1 MYLISINNSTKFIYM
16 KTIIPN
22 VLFNHQAFFWLE
34 KQRKII
40 KLKLLL
46 VLILVSFYQ
55 NVLAQSTRNGE
66 VVIRE
71 ISSFLTTASS
81 GSSARA
87 TTEISGINT
96 DQLRNLVTTV
106 QPSIYFFQGVVKTY
120 GNDTTNL
127 YTDANSLSQ
136 VNNLISEKHNIEIVI
151 IHINTS
157 SDLSSVIDLSLFSN
171 FPNLKYIYILS
182 NVETTKSV
190 IVGLI
195 QNNDERFRLFYKI
208 DKGA

>member
-1 MYLISINNSTKFIYM
+1 M

-22 VLFNHQAFFWLE
+22 VLFNHQANFWLD

-46 VLILVSFYQ
+46 VLILVSFCQ

-71 ISSFLTTASS
+71 ISSFLTTASN

-87 TTEISGINT
+87 TTGISGINT

-120 GNDTTNL
+120 ENAPTNL

-136 VNNLISEKHNIEIVI
+136 VNNLISEKDNIEIVI

-157 SDLSSVIDLSLFSN
+157 SDLSSIIDLSVFSN

-182 NVETTKSV
+182 NVETTKNV

>member
-1 MYLISINNSTKFIYM
+1 M

-22 VLFNHQAFFWLE
+22 VLFNHQANFWLD

-40 KLKLLL
+40 KQKLLL

-71 ISSFLTTASS
+71 ISSFLTTSS
-81 GSSARA
+81 VSSARA
-87 TTEISGINT
+87 TTGISGINT

-120 GNDTTNL
+120 ENAPTNL

-136 VNNLISEKHNIEIVI
+136 VNYLISEKDNIEIVI

>member
-22 VLFNHQAFFWLE
+22 VIFNHQANFWLD

-40 KLKLLL
+40 KQKLLL
-46 VLILVSFYQ
+46 VLILVSFCQ

-81 GSSARA
+81 VSSARA
-87 TTEISGINT
+87 TTGISGINT

-120 GNDTTNL
+120 GNAPTNL

-136 VNNLISEKHNIEIVI
+136 VNYLISEKDNIEIVI

>member
-1 MYLISINNSTKFIYM
+1 M

-22 VLFNHQAFFWLE
+22 VLFNHQANFWFD

-40 KLKLLL
+40 KQKLLL
-46 VLILVSFYQ
+46 VLILVSFCQ

-81 GSSARA
+81 VSSARA
-87 TTEISGINT
+87 TTGISGINT

-120 GNDTTNL
+120 ENAPTNL

-136 VNNLISEKHNIEIVI
+136 VNYLISEKDNIEIVI

>member
-1 MYLISINNSTKFIYM
+1 M
-16 KTIIPN
+16 KTIVPN
-22 VLFNHQAFFWLE
+22 VLFNHQEIFWLD

-46 VLILVSFYQ
+46 VLILVSFCQ

-71 ISSFLTTASS
+71 ISSFLTTAST

-87 TTEISGINT
+87 TAGITGINT

-106 QPSIYFFQGVVKTY
+106 QPSIYFFQGVVKIY
-120 GNDTTNL
+120 GNSPTNL

-136 VNNLISEKHNIEIVI
+136 VDNLISQKNNIEIVI
-151 IHINTS
+151 IHINSS
-157 SDLSSVIDLSLFSN
+157 SDLSSVIDLSVFSN
-171 FPNLKYIYILS
+171 FPILKYIYILS
-182 NVETTKSV
+182 NVETTKTV
-190 IVGLI
+190 IIGLI
-195 QNNDERFRLFYKI
+195 QNNDERYGLYYKI